1 MTTVQLLQRNLAY
14 FWRTNL
20 AVVAGVAI
28 AVSVLAGALL
38 VGDSVRGS
46 LRDMFLQRLG
56 NTDYVV
62 TSAGFFREPLAADI
76 QNHEE
81 FAGLG
86 FAAAA
91 PLIALEGS
99 ITHEPSGRL
108 GGGIHVYGVDE
119 KFWAFHGQQNRG
131 PVNREILVSDGLARE
146 LGSSA
151 GDALLLRVQKPS
163 EIPIESLHSKKED
176 VGRTLRVTMRES
188 LSSAA
193 LGEFSV
199 QPQQSATRA
208 VFVPLKLLQKDLEQ
222 EGKANLIL
230 IAEASRAQTTA
241 DKSASLERI
250 LKDKTSLEDY
260 GITLRPLDEQRSFSL
275 EHDSKLLNDALA
287 ETARQTA
294 GRLSMS
300 VTPVFS
306 YLANNIASGERSIPY
321 SLVTAL
327 DEESLK
333 ELRQGGGSK
342 GRRGEEV
349 KERWGAG
356 GTGRDEEQGRQA
368 PGSNISQSPNHPVS
382 SPPIAPI
389 ILNDWAARELS
400 VREGDPIS
408 IEYYVWHEDGRLE
421 TKTEQFQLAGIVA
434 ILGAAADRNLVPEYP
449 GITGSENLSDWD
461 PPFPV
466 DLDRIRKQDEDYWDR
481 YRTTPK
487 AFIPLSTAQKLW
499 QSRFGNLTSLRLVPL
514 GVQLAQAL
522 DNYRQHLK
530 SSIAPA
536 HMGFNVIP
544 ARQQGLEA
552 SRGATNFGEYFLY
565 FSFFLVISALLLTA
579 LFFKLGVEQ
588 RLREIGLLQAIG
600 YPASQVRKLF
610 LVEGIV
616 ISIVGSVIGLAGAL
630 AYGQL
635 MMIGL
640 STWWVEAVGTTM
652 LRLHIAPLSL
662 LIGAVAGVVAALVCI
677 VWTLRRL
684 GRASSR
690 SLLMGTL
697 GGDAATRRHGEKV
710 RRRDG
715 ATGRSENRGTGKD
728 EETTRRDGDEG
739 IDGIRSPRRP
749 LSLSPRL
756 LIAFVLTLLGL
767 LLLLLASF
775 QVIGQTVGFFG
786 GGLLLLAAAL
796 CYQSVWLRGNRG
808 KAIHGT
814 GWWPVSQ
821 LGFRNATYHPGRSV
835 LCIALIASAA
845 FIIVSVDAFR
855 RREGASE
862 LDRKSGNGGFPLL
875 AESLLPLVHDP
886 NTHAGREA
894 LNLAAEDS
902 ATSLSTVTFTRF
914 RVRPGED
921 ASCLNLYQPRN
932 PRIIAPTDDFI
943 QSGRFEF
950 QDSLAE
956 SKEEKDNPW
965 LLLNRESADGAIPII
980 ADANS
985 LGYVLHLKLGD
996 EFVLQRQSRPV
1007 RLRVVGSLAD
1017 SILQSELVMAEK
1029 HFLRLFPEQEGYR
1042 FFLIDTP
1049 APNNSSVP
1057 SSAIATTLE
1066 DRLSDFGFDVVP
1078 TGERLAN
1085 FHRVENT
1092 YLSTFQML
1100 GGLGLLLGTLGMAA
1114 VLLRNVLERRRELA
1128 LLRAVGYNSSHFT
1141 LMVIAENALLLFGG
1155 LITGT
1160 VCALLAIA
1168 PVFFERGGRLPN
1180 ISLGLLLAGVFISGL
1195 TASLIATWA
1204 ALRSPL
1210 LPALRAE

>member
-1 MTTVQLLQRNLAY
+1 MTSVQLLQRNLAY

-46 LRDMFLQRLG
+46 LRDLFLQRLG

-62 TSAGFFREPLAADI
+62 TSAGFFREPLATDI

-81 FAGLG
+81 FAGVG

-230 IAEASRAQTTA
+230 IAEASRAQTTV

-333 ELRQGGGSK
+333 ELRQG
-342 GRRGEEV
+342 EEV
-349 KERWGAG
+349 KERWGGAG
-356 GTGRDEEQGRQA
+356 GTGRYEEQGRRA
-368 PGSNISQSPNHPVS
+368 PASDISQSPNHPVS
-382 SPPIAPI
+382 SPPVAPI

-499 QSRFGNLTSLRLVPL
+499 QSRFGNLTSLRLVPSGIL
-514 GVQLAQAL
+514 LAQAL

-652 LRLHIAPLSL
+652 LKLHVAPLSL

-677 VWTLRRL
+677 VWTLRQL

-697 GGDAATRRHGEKV
+697 GGEAATRKRSARMLGAQASRLQGARQREKIGRHVNRVILESAGETP
-710 RRRDG
+710 
-715 ATGRSENRGTGKD
+715 ALSAFAL
-728 EETTRRDGDEG
+728 
-739 IDGIRSPRRP
+739 PF
-749 LSLSPRL
+749 SLSPRL
-756 LIAFVLTLLGL
+756 LIAFVLTLFGL

-775 QVIGQTVGFFG
+775 QVIGQAVGFFG

-862 LDRKSGNGGFPLL
+862 LDRKSGNGGFALV

-902 ATSLSTVTFTRF
+902 AYSLSTVTFTRF

-950 QDSLAE
+950 QNSLAE

-965 LLLNRESADGAIPII
+965 LLLNRESPDGAIPII

-985 LGYVLHLKLGD
+985 LSYVLHLKLGD

-1029 HFLRLFPEQEGYR
+1029 HFLGLFPEQEGYR